1 MTVMDVIWWWFDVRD
16 RELYGV
22 WGIQSVW
29 WWYVDKVLEGTESE
43 GNGALQDHIRIDA
56 NLRTKG
62 PAEPSLVLMPGRRS
76 DHLVAHSS
84 WGHCRRAGS
93 AH

>member
-29 WWYVDKVLEGTESE
+29 WWYVDKVLEGTEPE

-56 NLRTKG
+56 NFKDEGPSRTI
-62 PAEPSLVLMPGRRS
+62 P
-76 DHLVAHSS
+76 
-84 WGHCRRAGS
+84 RADAGE
-93 AH
+93 AK